1 MQLSSR
7 LIVIR
12 GLGIACSLVCLA
24 TPAYADP
31 LGSTV
36 NKTTARPVADVQPL
50 LIAAGDSAGPEGAG
64 PERAPPEVASPE
76 VAPPKGPPPEGPSA
90 DEVFRRYEQPPSRP
104 AQLPGHIES
113 ADGVSGSSKR
123 LIRAD
128 SARSEEALRPQQ
140 SKESLVQPDSLGA
153 QSSGSRDDSPVTTPR
168 ESLAPGSG
176 VRAPFNLGVN
186 QSVIDGSADESSMN
200 LQSGAQQGALDNR
213 FPPLNANTS
222 RGALNG
228 GVQNG
233 APLSGGLTQAQLQR
247 LANHDLVLIIDQSGS
262 MMTADCPISGM
273 GRVGGTVM
281 TMLLGSA
288 ASVSRWRWCRDQT
301 MSLAENTRNV
311 CTKGF
316 SVVLFS
322 TNYAVFPH
330 VTLDQ
335 IPSIFTQTYPQ
346 GGTNLTEPLLATIN
360 DYIGRRHRAY
370 VKPLAIAIITDGK
383 PSYEDGVRRT
393 IVETTLRMKDPGEIK
408 ITFFLIGNSAY
419 NGQAFVSDM
428 ERNLQRYG
436 AKFNVVRSVSFWN
449 LMKVGLP
456 RALAD
461 ALE

>member
-7 LIVIR
+7 LIVVR
-12 GLGIACSLVCLA
+12 GLGIACSLFCLA

-31 LGSTV
+31 LITTV
-36 NKTTARPVADVQPL
+36 EQTKLRRVADVQPI
-50 LIAAGDSAGPEGAG
+50 LIAASDSAGPEGAG
-64 PERAPPEVASPE
+64 PEGTPPVGN
-76 VAPPKGPPPEGPSA
+76 PPKGPPPEGPSA

-104 AQLPGHIES
+104 SQSPGNIES
-113 ADGVSGSSKR
+113 SDSVGGSSKR
-123 LIRAD
+123 LTRPD
-128 SARSEEALRPQQ
+128 STQSEEDFRPRQ
-140 SKESLVQPDSLGA
+140 SKDSVDQPDSPGS
-153 QSSGSRDDSPVTTPR
+153 QSSENDSPVTTPR
-168 ESLAPGSG
+168 EPLAPSGSG

-213 FPPLNANTS
+213 FPPLNANTT

-228 GVQNG
+228 GAQNS

-428 ERNLQRYG
+428 ERNLTRYG